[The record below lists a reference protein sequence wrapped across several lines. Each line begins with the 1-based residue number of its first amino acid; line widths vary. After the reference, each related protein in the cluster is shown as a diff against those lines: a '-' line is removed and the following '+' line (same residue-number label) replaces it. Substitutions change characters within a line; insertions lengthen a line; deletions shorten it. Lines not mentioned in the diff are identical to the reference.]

1 MNIIRFFKLQ
11 KRTKCYMDKKG
22 NVMHSEQ
29 TQRISIE
36 TRVSNCSLSYA
47 TQLIYTVYTTTFTN
61 PTFVFTL
68 VLFA

>member
-1 MNIIRFFKLQ
+1 
-11 KRTKCYMDKKG
+11 MDKKG
-22 NVMHSEQ
+22 NVMYSEQ

-61 PTFVFTL
+61 PRFVFTL